1 MLGHTLELN
10 RTFINGWYRKRKCKM
25 LGPRDNHDDSQV
37 MQHSSMR
44 SALKRFVRSA
54 WNILVSLV
62 INARDVYG
70 SGRIQL

>member
-1 MLGHTLELN
+1 MVPEEEV
-10 RTFINGWYRKRKCKM
+10 KM
-25 LGPRDNHDDSQV
+25 LEPRDVYDENQV
-37 MQHSSMR
+37 MQHSTMR

-62 INARDVYG
+62 LNARDVYG